1 MIRSLLMGMA
11 LVVVA
16 KAASAQITTYVAPAR
31 PAAPTREMVAAADSA
46 LRDSVATTT
55 ITNMKAWVDS
65 AAGVP
70 VPAHVGQIDSTALV
84 NDPGR
89 PITTF
94 SDGSVAPA
102 TASDLPALAIL
113 GVVLL
118 AVGVALLASRPR
130 G

>member
-11 LVVVA
+11 LVLVA
-16 KAASAQITTYVAPAR
+16 TAASAQITTYVAPTR

-102 TASDLPALAIL
+102 TASDLPALALL

-118 AVGVALLASRPR
+118 ALGVALLVSRPR

>member
-11 LVVVA
+11 LVLVA
-16 KAASAQITTYVAPAR
+16 TAASAQITTYVAPSR

-46 LRDSVATTT
+46 VRDSVATTT

-102 TASDLPALAIL
+102 TASTLPALAIL
-113 GVVLL
+113 GVVLF
-118 AVGVALLASRPR
+118 AVGAALLVSRPR

>member
-11 LVVVA
+11 LVLVA
-16 KAASAQITTYVAPAR
+16 TAASAQITTYVAPSR

-102 TASDLPALAIL
+102 TASDLPALAVL

-118 AVGVALLASRPR
+118 AVGVALLVSRPR